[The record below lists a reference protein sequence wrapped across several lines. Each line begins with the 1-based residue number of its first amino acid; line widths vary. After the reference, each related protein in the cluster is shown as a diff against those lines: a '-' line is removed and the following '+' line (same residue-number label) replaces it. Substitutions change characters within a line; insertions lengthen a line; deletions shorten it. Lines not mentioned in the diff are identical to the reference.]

1 MRAISTFSLEAGTST
16 FWCRACSALRTL
28 VSISATGSVNLIVC
42 FSSRHPFAPHSA
54 ENLQRLPY
62 HLLQPCNPERDSLC
76 LPLLSRARHLLSP
89 LVILS
94 ETFFVSRRISR
105 STNPEALP
113 RRLRHSR
120 NLPQQRQLPE
130 AHPAQAKLPQIR
142 ARSPAA
148 LAAIVLARRKLRLLY
163 AALGLLSAV
172 LNPLCHCCH
181 V

>member
-113 RRLRHSR
+113 
-120 NLPQQRQLPE
+120 
-130 AHPAQAKLPQIR
+130 AQAKLPQIR